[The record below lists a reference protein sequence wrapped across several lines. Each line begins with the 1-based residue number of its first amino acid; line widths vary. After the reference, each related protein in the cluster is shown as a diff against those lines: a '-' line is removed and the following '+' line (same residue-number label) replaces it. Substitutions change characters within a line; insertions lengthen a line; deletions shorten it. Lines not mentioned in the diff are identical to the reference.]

1 MKQTLSQKM
10 DGLPI
15 FLLSVRCDILL
26 LLLLTLLGD
35 FLSQEFECQPSH
47 ETLSFSDSEKN

>member
-1 MKQTLSQKM
+1 
-10 DGLPI
+10 
-15 FLLSVRCDILL
+15 VRCDILL

-35 FLSQEFECQPSH
+35 FLSQEFDCQPRH